1 MSSYSTNSFKSGLK
15 IILDGQP
22 CVILDAEFVKPGKGQ
37 AFCRVKIKNFLT
49 AKVLEKTF
57 KSNESVEAADI
68 IEEEYDF
75 SYKSGDSWI
84 FMHPNTF
91 EQIEV
96 QKQAI
101 EQALPYL
108 QEQDRCTITIWNNN
122 PILVL
127 PPTFV
132 EVSIVETDPGV
143 KGDTATGG
151 SKPATLATGAIVR
164 VPLFIQQ
171 NEVIKVDT
179 RTGEYVARAK
189 Q

>member
-22 CVILDAEFVKPGKGQ
+22 SVILDAEFVKPGKGQ
-37 AFCRVKIKNFLT
+37 AFCRVKIKNLLT
-49 AKVLEKTF
+49 SKVLEKTF
-57 KSNESVEAADI
+57 KSNDSVPAADVT
-68 IEEEYDF
+68 EQEYDF
-75 SYKSGDSWI
+75 SYKSADSWI
-84 FMHPNTF
+84 FMHPETF

-96 QKQAI
+96 QKEAISQAV
-101 EQALPYL
+101 PYL

-132 EVSIVETDPGV
+132 EVQIVETDPGV

-151 SKPATLATGAIVR
+151 SKPATLITGAVVR

-171 NEVIKVDT
+171 DEVIKVDT